1 MARWTVKA
9 RWVFPVSGP
18 PISDG
23 IVTIDGERIVAV
35 DSGVQSADVD
45 LGNVAIL
52 PGLVN
57 AHTHLDLSGM
67 RGLAPPSPDFT
78 GWLRQVIAHRRS
90 RTVEQIQSDICV
102 GLAESI
108 RGGVTLIGDISSEGT
123 SWDLLSNGPI
133 RAVVYHELLGLT
145 RTRSMEASLAALK
158 WLGSH
163 PSSPT
168 CRPGL
173 SPHAPYSF
181 RAEFLPT
188 LS

>member
-45 LGNVAIL
+45 LGNVAII

-57 AHTHLDLSGM
+57 AHTHLDLTGM

-78 GWLRQVIAHRRS
+78 GWLRQVIAHRRARS
-90 RTVEQIQSDICV
+90 PQQGAADVRARLAQAIRT
-102 GLAESI
+102 
-108 RGGVTLIGDISSEGT
+108 GT
-123 SWDLLSNGPI
+123 T
-133 RAVVYHELLGLT
+133 LLGGINGDGGAG
-145 RTRSMEASLAALK
+145 EGVGASK
-158 WLGSH
+158 G
-163 PSSPT
+163 
-168 CRPGL
+168 
-173 SPHAPYSF
+173 
-181 RAEFLPT
+181 
-188 LS
+188 